1 MMTID
6 TLLLDIVNSTTF
18 PIEKFLSTK
27 DAKVL
32 RDLATIVNSHYYLTE
47 NQGNLIIKILRE
59 NTKKLSIFS
68 EKITES
74 LTTPLWSRDFR
85 QIRQVRKFHIGKTDD
100 DTSQLIVEFTF
111 NAEVRRILQ
120 EMSKKINQLI
130 MIENGK
136 KYIAPLT
143 EKNIELLVDI
153 LTPHNF
159 EIDELIQSHYKIIKS
174 WSKSE
179 VEHQFLLTN
188 IEHKNFQKAIT
199 DDLGIETSIDQHI
212 INDRSMRYQYFIENT
227 KNHGESLTEYLANRS
242 KPRIW
247 VDKNQSTMSEVIASV
262 VALKRLPLLVVFDT
276 LANNKYLE
284 NIKILSDALEE
295 NGIFDK
301 IGVYFRLTNDDTGK
315 QFNQYI
321 ADKSYNYQLDNA
333 TSVACVMS
341 GKLPKF
347 FLKNAWKPMSVIAL
361 DSRMGMRHGK
371 TAVYSNCC
379 DLIVEWADEQS
390 AMDLKVIGK

>member
-212 INDRSMRYQYFIENT
+212 INDRSMRYQYFIEHT

>member
-6 TLLLDIVNSTTF
+6 TLLLDIVNSTTS
-18 PIEKFLSTK
+18 PMEKSLSTK

-32 RDLATIVNSHYYLTE
+32 RDLATIVNSHYLTE

-59 NTKKLSIFS
+59 NTKKLSNFS

-74 LTTPLWSRDFR
+74 LTTPVWSRDFR
-85 QIRQVRKFHIGKTDD
+85 QIRQVRKFHIGKMDD
-100 DTSQLIVEFTF
+100 DTLQLIVEFTF
-111 NAEVRRILQ
+111 NAEIRRILQ

-130 MIENGK
+130 MVENGK
-136 KYIAPLT
+136 KYFAPLT

-179 VEHQFLLTN
+179 VERQFLLTN

-247 VDKNQSTMSEVIASV
+247 VDKNQSSMAEVIASV
-262 VALKRLPLLVVFDT
+262 LALKRLPLLVVFDT

-321 ADKSYNYQLDNA
+321 ADKSYNYQLDN
-333 TSVACVMS
+333 TTNVACVMS

-371 TAVYSNCC
+371 TAVYSSCC

>member
-6 TLLLDIVNSTTF
+6 TLLLDIVNSTTS
-18 PIEKFLSTK
+18 PIEKSLSTK

-59 NTKKLSIFS
+59 NTKKLSNFS

-74 LTTPLWSRDFR
+74 LTTPVWSRDFR
-85 QIRQVRKFHIGKTDD
+85 QIRQVRKFHIGKMDD
-100 DTSQLIVEFTF
+100 DTLQLIVEFTF
-111 NAEVRRILQ
+111 NAEIRRILQ

-130 MIENGK
+130 MVENGK
-136 KYIAPLT
+136 KYFAPLT

-179 VEHQFLLTN
+179 VERQFLLTN

-227 KNHGESLTEYLANRS
+227 KNHESLTEYLANRS

-247 VDKNQSTMSEVIASV
+247 VDKNQSSMAEVIASV
-262 VALKRLPLLVVFDT
+262 LALKRSPLLVVFDT

-321 ADKSYNYQLDNA
+321 ADKSYNYQLDN
-333 TSVACVMS
+333 TTNVACVMS

-371 TAVYSNCC
+371 TAVYSSCC